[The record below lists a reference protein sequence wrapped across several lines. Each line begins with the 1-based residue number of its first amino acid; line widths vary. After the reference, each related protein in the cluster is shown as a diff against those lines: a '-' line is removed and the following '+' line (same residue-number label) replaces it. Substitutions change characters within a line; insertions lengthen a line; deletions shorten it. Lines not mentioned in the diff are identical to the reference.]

1 MTTAYLTPVQ
11 CPAIQDILDTYDARE
26 RQEIAEYGCS
36 SGIAHQHIYY
46 QQTWEYF
53 QKFEDQI
60 EDYFF
65 DLLGDNWMYD
75 LSRDDNSVRG
85 LVNTI
90 VWSFIESV
98 CNNY

>member
-1 MTTAYLTPVQ
+1 MTLLATQ
-11 CPAIQDILDTYDARE
+11 CAAIRDILDTYDKSERE
-26 RQEIAEYGCS
+26 EIAEHGCA
-36 SGIAHQHIYY
+36 SGCAHSHIYY

-53 QKFEDQI
+53 LQFEDQI
-60 EDYFF
+60 EDYFY

-75 LSRDDNSVRG
+75 LSRTDNSVRG